1 MCKSFIK
8 ITKPFPWADCFS
20 AEHERCEGE
29 GTTVP
34 LLLAS
39 SDSAVMTD
47 SLHKMSQDCTAVKC
61 LM

>member
-8 ITKPFPWADCFS
+8 VTTPFQWADCFS
-20 AEHERCEGE
+20 VGHEWCEGE

-39 SDSAVMTD
+39 LDIAVMTD
-47 SLHKMSQDCTAVKC
+47 SLHKMSQESTAVKC